1 LNTYFQILAGRG
13 NNLHEV
19 EDAEGQ
25 VYLVSMPTKYRKNVW
40 IKRGDYVLTAPI
52 EEGEKVKAE
61 IISILYSDQI
71 KYISSQGKWPQRF
84 TDALGGNEGN
94 EREDAASCSDS
105 DSSNSDDLFVNTNRH
120 QTAYQSSE
128 EDSDS
133 VDDEDE

>member
-1 LNTYFQILAGRG
+1 MNFELNFLLYFR
-13 NNLHEV
+13 
-19 EDAEGQ
+19 
-25 VYLVSMPTKYRKNVW
+25 
-40 IKRGDYVLTAPI
+40 
-52 EEGEKVKAE
+52 
-61 IISILYSDQI
+61 
-71 KYISSQGKWPQRF
+71 PQRF